1 MKCLLCGKEIK
12 NKYKKH
18 KCITIKGEYKNE

>member
-12 NKYKKH
+12 EVYKKH
-18 KCITIKGEYKNE
+18 KCIIKKGEKVDE